1 MTSCVKCWMITSK
14 KFKTRFI
21 KKNTILW
28 LARITEELAGL
39 KWISCLYFFSAFTN
53 SCGQAKSKEV
63 KKNQKTIECVM
74 TGSFWPQKNS
84 SQ

>member
-14 KFKTRFI
+14 KLKTRFM

-63 KKNQKTIECVM
+63 RKNK
-74 TGSFWPQKNS
+74 
-84 SQ
+84 